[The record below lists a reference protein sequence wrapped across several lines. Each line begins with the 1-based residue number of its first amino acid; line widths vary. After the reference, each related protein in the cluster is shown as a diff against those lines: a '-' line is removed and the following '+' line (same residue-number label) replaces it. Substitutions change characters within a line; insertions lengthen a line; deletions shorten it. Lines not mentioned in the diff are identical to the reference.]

1 MQVGMC
7 SQGLWT
13 LFQLLRLKGLGQV
26 KLHELRKQDNAN
38 TFLGLPQINWDSCN
52 IS

>member
-1 MQVGMC
+1 MC

-38 TFLGLPQINWDSCN
+38 TFLGLPQINCDSCN